1 MEGKMNFD
9 EYIINIGGRA
19 KEASRIMAKTSTNVK
34 NNALIEMAQ
43 ALMNSKNVIIKAN
56 MLDMELGKKNKLSE
70 AMLDRL
76 MINEQRIENMA
87 QGLKN
92 VASLQDPIGEGIK
105 RWKRPNDLDIS
116 MVRVPLGVIGMI
128 YESRPN
134 VTVDAAAL
142 CLKAGNSII
151 LRGGSEAINTNIAL
165 AVVISKAAECAGL
178 PEGCIQLI
186 DMVDRELV
194 NKLIVMNDYVDVII
208 PRGGVSLKKA
218 IIAKATVPV
227 IETGAGVCHIY
238 VDLNADLNMAEEII
252 VNAKTQR
259 PGVCNAVETVLL
271 HSGIADEF
279 LPRLA
284 KRLYELGVEI
294 RICEK
299 GIEIIKGARAAVE
312 EDWSTEYLDLILSIK
327 IVESMDEAINHIFKY
342 GTKHSEVIITNSY
355 KNSQKFLMEVD
366 ASCVYVN
373 ASTRFT
379 DGAEFG
385 FGAEIGISTQKLHA
399 RGPMGLEQLTTTKYL
414 IYGQGQVRK

>member
-1 MEGKMNFD
+1 MNFE
-9 EYIINIGGRA
+9 EYIENIGRLA
-19 KEASRIMAKTSTNVK
+19 KESSRIMVTASTNLK
-34 NNALIEMAQ
+34 NNALVQMAEALLNNKDAIIEANKEDMRLGAENN
-43 ALMNSKNVIIKAN
+43 LSK
-56 MLDMELGKKNKLSE
+56 

-76 MINEQRIENMA
+76 MIDEQRIENMA
-87 QGLKN
+87 EGLIN
-92 VASLQDPIGEGIK
+92 VASLPDPIGEGIK
-105 RWKRPNDLDIS
+105 RYKRPNNLDIS

-165 AVVISKAAECAGL
+165 AMVIKKAATESGL

-186 DMVDRELV
+186 EMVDRELV
-194 NKLIVMNDYVDVII
+194 NRLVKLNDYVDVII
-208 PRGGVSLKKA
+208 PRGGKGLKKA
-218 IIAKATVPV
+218 IIANATVPV
-227 IETGAGVCHIY
+227 IETGSGICHIY
-238 VDLNADLNMAEEII
+238 VDSEADLNMAEEII

-271 HSGIADEF
+271 HKDIASEF

-284 KRLYELGVEI
+284 QRLNALGVEI
-294 RICEK
+294 RVCEG
-299 GIEIIKGARAAVE
+299 GIKILSTAKAATSA
-312 EDWSTEYLDLILSIK
+312 DWSTEYLDLILSIK
-327 IVESMDEAINHIFKY
+327 VVESMEDAIDHIFKY

-355 KNSQKFLMEVD
+355 KNSQKFLKEID

-379 DGAEFG
+379 DGSEFG

-414 IYGQGQVRK
+414 IYGEGQIRE